1 LLEAKRRWNVLLA
14 NKIAVIYG
22 AGGAIG
28 GAVARAFAREG
39 ASVFLAGRT
48 IAAVDAVAEEI
59 TAAGG
64 VAETARVDALD
75 ERAVERHAGAVA
87 AKAGGIDVC
96 FNAIGIPQQGV
107 QGIPLLELSPEGFTL
122 PVMTYAKAHFL
133 TARAAARRMVDKG
146 SGVILTLTST
156 PARMAV
162 PLMGG
167 MAAAWGAVEAL
178 SRSLAAELGP
188 RGIRVVCLRPDAIP
202 ETETISEVYGLH
214 ALGEGMTRAEFQA
227 LMERQTLLRRLP
239 TLAEVASVAAFIA
252 SDQASAMTGT
262 VANLSGGAVVD

>member
-1 LLEAKRRWNVLLA
+1 MLLA
-14 NKIAVIYG
+14 NKNAVIHG

-39 ASVFLAGRT
+39 ANVFLAGRT
-48 IAAVDAVAEEI
+48 LAAVDAVAKDI
-59 TAAGG
+59 AAAGG
-64 VAETARVDALD
+64 KAETAQVDALD
-75 ERAVERHAGAVA
+75 ERAVEQHTGAVA
-87 AKAGGIDVC
+87 DKAEGIDIS

-107 QGIPLLELSPEGFTL
+107 QGIPLVELSADSFTL
-122 PVMTYAKAHFL
+122 PVMAYTKAHFL
-133 TARAAARRMVDKG
+133 TATAAARRMVDKG

-156 PARMAV
+156 PARLAV

-167 MAAAWGAVEAL
+167 MAPAWGAVEAL

-188 RGIRVVCLRPDAIP
+188 RGIRVVCLRPDAMP
-202 ETETISEVYGLH
+202 ETETITEVYGLH
-214 ALGEGMTRAEFQA
+214 AKGEGMTRAEFQA

-239 TLAEVASVAAFIA
+239 TLAEVASVAAFLA

-262 VANLSGGAVVD
+262 VANLSGGAIVD